1 MRKIVMILFFTYNIL
16 SANTTTLSDIKVLIE
31 QNGKKIEQNGKK
43 IELMEL
49 NLELTKKELDRR
61 FSQVDERL
69 DFMQNIMYLIIAA
82 VLGVPLYLDS
92 RRNRNDEELSKAKDK
107 IKEITLV
114 LKELAQ
120 DDPKIKRFIDIVGL

>member
-1 MRKIVMILFFTYNIL
+1 MGRILLILFFTYNFI

-61 FSQVDERL
+61 FSQVDSRL
-69 DFMQNIMYLIIAA
+69 DFMQNIMYLIIAT
-82 VLGVPLYLDS
+82 VLGVPLYIDS
-92 RRNRNDEELSKAKDK
+92 RRNGHDEELSKTKDK

-120 DDPKIKRFIDIVGL
+120 DDPKIKRSIDLVGL